1 MYDLCVFSSVM
12 QHAFQPPKTQVQ
24 PRGKTRGF
32 SQADEVEFSPVPV
45 GVRLGTGHEENVDR
59 SGERLVF
66 VFWWMLYLK
75 GGVGDSRFWETYIY
89 TVYIYSYVCVCVI
102 FTCFFWLWWE
112 FHLKKGYSFLWEE
125 YTHHEQSGSRMTI
138 SHVWRNV
145 WPCYAQFL
153 SGAFLISW
161 ETTVNALRPYRIRY
175 HNSLFWRLLVS
186 EKNIVLINLQADQ
199 YFTWWTRRNIH
210 DYPNI
215 IKHWGFGQS
224 SFEQACSHS
233 QTKNN
238 PFSFSVFLFNSDVSF
253 FRHDKSD
260 SENMSYCYSIIVIKS
275 RWGIGHDPW
284 HAHVL

>member
-1 MYDLCVFSSVM
+1 MI
-12 QHAFQPPKTQVQ
+12 
-24 PRGKTRGF
+24 
-32 SQADEVEFSPVPV
+32 
-45 GVRLGTGHEENVDR
+45 VDF
-59 SGERLVF
+59 E
-66 VFWWMLYLK
+66 K
-75 GGVGDSRFWETYIY
+75 HIYIY

-233 QTKNN
+233 QTKIIL
-238 PFSFSVFLFNSDVSF
+238 SVSVYFCSIRMFLFSAMIN
-253 FRHDKSD
+253 RIRRI
-260 SENMSYCYSIIVIKS
+260 CLTVIQS
-275 RWGIGHDPW
+275 S
-284 HAHVL
+284 